1 MSRPQYID
9 VAFPVQKATYTR
21 LTTDPEMSGY
31 TDRVFDEV
39 AQDQAAPY
47 IEIGDMDDV
56 DWGARDISGFT
67 LNHRIHIWTDNSG
80 AFEGKIECRTIMNK
94 ILKAMTGTDL
104 DLSGDG
110 LKNVLPQVV
119 GSRLLIEDKKGIISY
134 HGMVEFS
141 YIIQIL

>member
-1 MSRPQYID
+1 MGCFSVLHPGKNSRQSFGFH
-9 VAFPVQKATYTR
+9 VAGW
-21 LTTDPEMSGY
+21 GY
-31 TDRVFDEV
+31 FVKRW
-39 AQDQAAPY
+39 
-47 IEIGDMDDV
+47 DMDDS

-80 AFEGKIECRTIMNK
+80 EFEGKIECRTIMNK
-94 ILKAMTGTDL
+94 ILKAMTGSDL

-110 LKNVLPQVV
+110 LKNVLPKYE

-134 HGMVEFS
+134 HGIIELS